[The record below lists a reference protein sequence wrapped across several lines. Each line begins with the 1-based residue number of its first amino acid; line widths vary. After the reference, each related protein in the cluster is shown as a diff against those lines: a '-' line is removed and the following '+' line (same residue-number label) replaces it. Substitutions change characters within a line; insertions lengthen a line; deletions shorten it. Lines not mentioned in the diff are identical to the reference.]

1 MGILEKFKNL
11 FTEEIEE
18 ENVPVKR
25 EPVVPKRETRTVE
38 PIVPKRTERTETV
51 IERANDILVET
62 EEPVKEEKFVFPVYF
77 DDKDFDDLKKPEPK
91 IEKKE
96 PIKEPI
102 KVKEPYQGAKP
113 QIVVESKKNFTPS
126 PIISPVYGILDKN
139 YKKEDIGKREKPKVE
154 YHRRTERLT
163 VDDIRNKAFGTL
175 EDDLET
181 NLFETNSEP
190 VMEPIIDDTKE
201 ALNLLQELNFEEQDI
216 LVKEQEEQFERAER
230 EFLNM
235 DTTDEENE
243 ENDLL
248 DQNFEDTEIVEPVKI
263 DHDYDTDTAEL
274 ARQLEEQ
281 KRKLEEINQF
291 INESKLVEEKEET
304 REERLNQS
312 ESPSDEDTEEAL
324 NESDLFNL
332 IDSMYEQKEDE

>member
-1 MGILEKFKNL
+1 MNKGDYMGILEKFKNL

-18 ENVPVKR
+18 EAVQ
-25 EPVVPKRETRTVE
+25 PKREVVVPTREARAVE
-38 PIVPKRTERTETV
+38 PTPQRRVERETV
-51 IERANDILVET
+51 IERANDILEPV
-62 EEPVKEEKFVFPVYF
+62 EPVKEEKFVFPVYF

-91 IEKKE
+91 IEKRE
-96 PIKEPI
+96 PVKEPI
-102 KVKEPYQGAKP
+102 KVKEVYQGAKP
-113 QIVVESKKNFTPS
+113 QLSVESKKSFTPS

-139 YKKEDIGKREKPKVE
+139 YKKEDIGRREKPKME
-154 YHRRTERLT
+154 YHRRSEKLT

-181 NLFETNSEP
+181 NLFETTHEP
-190 VMEPIIDDTKE
+190 IMEPIYEDTNE
-201 ALNLLQELNFEEQDI
+201 ALNLLQELNFEDHDQLE
-216 LVKEQEEQFERAER
+216 KEKEEQFEKAER
-230 EFLNM
+230 EFLTM
-235 DTTDEENE
+235 EPVMEEPE
-243 ENDLL
+243 E
-248 DQNFEDTEIVEPVKI
+248 QEETQIVEPIMDSEI
-263 DHDYDTDTAEL
+263 DADTASL

-304 REERLNQS
+304 REERLTQKESS
-312 ESPSDEDTEEAL
+312 EEDTEEAL